1 MLKNRAFA
9 RCAEPV
15 FREFWPGRSHD
26 KEITSMQLTFRS
38 HLPVG
43 LALTAGAIGAAA
55 MLATAAAPTARADA
69 FTDIINAVNGD
80 VADGQAAFTTAYADF
95 GSNEL
100 VPGLTAFFSGV
111 DDDLL
116 SAPDNLLVGTAEALT
131 NETVTGS
138 TPFSLGAPTD
148 FADGL
153 SLAEAQVTE
162 GDSFLAAVPS
172 DLANGFDGYAL
183 YYDVF
188 GSDLTSVISLQEL
201 LLGSVAAL

>member
-26 KEITSMQLTFRS
+26 KEITSMQLTFGS

-55 MLATAAAPTARADA
+55 MLATAAAPTAR
-69 FTDIINAVNGD
+69 AVNGD